1 MDIPSLQVSSLVSST
16 KVLLDNPKLVDFQG
30 IAN

>member
-16 KVLLDNPKLVDFQG
+16 KVLLNNQKPVDFQG